1 MSGQAV
7 IDSLEFARSGGRLEG
22 EVPVSA
28 MSRLQES
35 LHDDTGT
42 LAYTLK
48 GGQDAR
54 GRPHIRITVKGRI
67 HLVCQRCLGS
77 LDFDVDTASDVLVLS
92 ANMDGDSAAAQMVSI
107 AGAEELED
115 LDGIPADPRTEVA
128 ALVEDEALLA
138 LPMAPAHAPGR
149 CEAAHQDEI
158 HKESPFAAL
167 AALKSPA
174 AGTKKG
180 KAGAKKESAGARKDL
195 NK

>member
-28 MSRLQES
+28 MPRLQES

-54 GRPHIRITVKGRI
+54 GRPHIRITVKGVI

-92 ANMDGDSAAAQMVSI
+92 GGTDSAAEQMVSI
-107 AGAEELED
+107 AGAEELDD

-149 CEAAHQDEI
+149 CKAAHEDEI

-167 AALKSPA
+167 AALKTPA
-174 AGTKKG
+174 AGTKKD
-180 KAGAKKESAGARKDL
+180 KAGAKKEGARKDL